1 MNGGGY
7 TRFPNELLEQIMS
20 YGFNS
25 TQIAI
30 LLYVAR
36 NTYGWNTS
44 FCDISL
50 SKVARAIGR
59 HKNGVAR
66 EIEKLIAD
74 NVLYVENEPTYRRPR
89 TVSINPSFDDWSHSP
104 VCHSRV
110 LLSQPSV
117 THQNVTGES
126 QQSVSGVSHQA
137 VTPESQQSVTHIKK
151 ELKKDIKKELKKEPA
166 ALFSSEEEEE
176 FNAFLEKRGELM
188 KRGDL

>member
-1 MNGGGY
+1 MISDGY
-7 TRFPNELLEQIMS
+7 TKFPNRLLEQIMS

-30 LLYVAR
+30 LLYISR
-36 NTYGWNTS
+36 NTYGWNTL

-50 SKVARAIGR
+50 SKVAKAIGR

-74 NVLYVENEPTYRRPR
+74 NVLHVENEPTHRKPR
-89 TVSINPSFDDWSHSP
+89 TVSINMNFDDWSNSP

-117 THQNVTGES
+117 THENVTGES
-126 QQSVSGVSHQA
+126 QQSVTPESHQA
-137 VTPESQQSVTHIKK
+137 VTLESQQSVTHIKK

-166 ALFSSEEEEE
+166 ALFSSEEDEEYRE
-176 FNAFLEKRGELM
+176 FLERRGEMM
-188 KRGDL
+188 KRGDV